1 MGVVFLTSY
10 LVFFLTGLAYGLAFA
25 NRTSVDSWSADGI
38 VLSTAANKN
47 LMGSSINS
55 DTADRIA
62 AQEKANLVAMNTVI
76 LKYGVDDD
84 AHKVDTIFFGADYDS
99 FIFPEV
105 TEGRMIENNNE
116 VVADQTIKTKEGLSV
131 GDKIKVV
138 TNNQEYTIVG
148 FVKNSQFNTQ
158 PVIFTSITN
167 AQQLKASSNPAESTN
182 TVSGVV
188 VRNLDTSQKLPEGL
202 EYLSSDEFIQNLP
215 GYQAQVLTF
224 GLMIGM
230 LILISALVIG
240 IFMYILTIQKQKVF
254 GIMKAQGIP
263 GTVIGKS
270 VLAQTT
276 LLASL
281 GVGLGLLVTYLTSLG
296 LPAAVPYINNWSYF
310 CSIGLLMTVTSV
322 FGSLLSVRAVSKIDP
337 LEAMG

>member
-1 MGVVFLTSY
+1 VVFLTSY

-25 NRTSVDSWSADGI
+25 NRTSVDSWQADGI
-38 VLSTAANKN
+38 VLSTSANKN
-47 LMGSSINS
+47 LMGSSING

-62 AQEKANLVAMNTVI
+62 AQEKANLVAMNAVI

-84 AHKVDTIFFGADYDS
+84 AHKVDTIFFGTDYDS
-99 FIFPEV
+99 FIFSEV
-105 TEGRMIENNNE
+105 TEGRMIENDNE
-116 VVADQTIKTKEGLSV
+116 VVADQTIKTKEGLNI

-148 FVKNSQFNTQ
+148 FVNNSQFNTQ

-167 AQQLKASSNPAESTN
+167 AGQLKASSNNVASTN
-182 TVSGVV
+182 IVNGVV
-188 VRNLDTSQKLPEGL
+188 VRNLDTFQDLPEGL
-202 EYLSSDEFIQNLP
+202 EYLTSNEFIQNLP

-263 GTVIGKS
+263 GGVISKS

-310 CSIGLLMTVTSV
+310 CSIGLLMAVTSV